1 MQVQFWQAMFMG
13 WDHETMVWQGGEYT
27 FARAQTSR
35 LNEELAQVHYVF
47 SDKTGTLT
55 QNSMV

>member
-13 WDHETMVWQGGEYT
+13 WDHEMMILQEEKFV
-27 FARAQTSR
+27 FARVQTSR